1 MRWVSL
7 IETESNY
14 KSDCRIHFLCIP
26 FLKGLIT
33 WKTKIDFEQNF
44 FILSLISWFYSILHP
59 IGHALVILLAAQ
71 MNVMLKQ
78 EDVFAKT
85 MSKASIVR
93 GIGFFLQLYPVF
105 SVFIFQIQKI
115 ADCILISFRCKPGFF
130 NLESSNPRG
139 CTPCFCFGHSSVCT
153 NALGYSVYSIT
164 STFQIGKVDLFLWPL
179 EL

>member
-93 GIGFFLQLYPVF
+93 GIGFFL
-105 SVFIFQIQKI
+105 
-115 ADCILISFRCKPGFF
+115 
-130 NLESSNPRG
+130 
-139 CTPCFCFGHSSVCT
+139 
-153 NALGYSVYSIT
+153 
-164 STFQIGKVDLFLWPL
+164 
-179 EL
+179 